1 MRKAILHIR
10 PLRTPFIA
18 YLILAVL
25 SFGTIF
31 LSENGWA
38 GALIAGALFFG
49 HSISWSLY
57 EDRLVQRIAGI
68 PVRTILFSEISG
80 LIHRQSRVGYRG
92 RRMPPELLVL
102 LYPGTIEEV
111 SKTNGMLPGL
121 VVRIL
126 LNDDQEDSV
135 LTTMGDVCG
144 YVTDGTAVFFHDDPW
159 DNL

>member
-1 MRKAILHIR
+1 
-10 PLRTPFIA
+10 
-18 YLILAVL
+18 
-25 SFGTIF
+25 
-31 LSENGWA
+31 
-38 GALIAGALFFG
+38 
-49 HSISWSLY
+49 
-57 EDRLVQRIAGI
+57 
-68 PVRTILFSEISG
+68 
-80 LIHRQSRVGYRG
+80 
-92 RRMPPELLVL
+92 VL

>member
-1 MRKAILHIR
+1 MQKTILHIR
-10 PLRTPFIA
+10 PLRSPFIA

-38 GALIAGALFFG
+38 WALIAGALFFG
-49 HSISWSLY
+49 HSISWSVY

-68 PVRTILFSEISG
+68 PVRTILYTEISG

-111 SKTNGMLPGL
+111 SKTNDRLPGF

-135 LTTMGDVCG
+135 LTTMGDVYG
-144 YVTDGTAVFFHDDPW
+144 YVTDGTAVFYHDDPW
-159 DNL
+159 DSL